1 MEPQLQTRICDLLEL
16 IAEGFSDLKT
26 VLITTV
32 PVEAI
37 AVTSTVEDR
46 LPEALCGPHPHTAG
60 EALQH
65 KETDL
70 HWVSPASEPTTEEPA
85 ASSPESLD
93 WLRSLLPRWLSHEA
107 LVGLRAKMLDHAKN
121 DSGPL
126 GMAAGLLMTTLASYS
141 FALRDSDSRNVANS
155 IRDVGHRLFGWSR
168 ELQMPDSEA
177 TDLAKL
183 MAVAI
188 NSETV
193 GRCEIEVPMP
203 GTPAHPQTMNFQP
216 RQGSSEQT
224 VLSVHSWCVRGPKR
238 EVIHR
243 ASVIV

>member
-1 MEPQLQTRICDLLEL
+1 MDPQLQIRICDLLEL
-16 IAEGFSDLKT
+16 IADGFSELKSQ
-26 VLITTV
+26 LIATV
-32 PVEAI
+32 PAEAK
-37 AVTSTVEDR
+37 ATASAVED
-46 LPEALCGPHPHTAG
+46 PFPAALSGPHHRPAS
-60 EALQH
+60 EAPDQ
-65 KETDL
+65 KETDS
-70 HWVSPASEPTTEEPA
+70 HGVSPASDPATTETA
-85 ASSPESLD
+85 GSSHESLE
-93 WLRSLLPRWLSHEA
+93 WLRSLLPKWLSNED
-107 LVGLRAKMLDHAKN
+107 LLGPRARMLDNAKT

-155 IRDVGHRLFGWSR
+155 IRDVGNRLFGWSR
-168 ELQMPDSEA
+168 ELQMPDLEA

-183 MAVAI
+183 LAVAI
-188 NSETV
+188 NAETV
-193 GRCEIEVPMP
+193 GRFEIEVPMP
-203 GTPAHPQTMNFQP
+203 GTPAHPQTMLFQP